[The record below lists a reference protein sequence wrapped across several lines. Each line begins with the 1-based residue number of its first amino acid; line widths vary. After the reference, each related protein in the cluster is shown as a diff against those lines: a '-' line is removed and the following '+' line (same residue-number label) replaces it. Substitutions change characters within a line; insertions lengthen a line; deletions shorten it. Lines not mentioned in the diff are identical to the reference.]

1 MFDIGFSELVVIGLV
16 ALIVLGPKRLPEVAR
31 MAGQWAGRL
40 RRFVDNVKQDLD
52 REMNQAELS
61 ELKKL
66 KQELDETRQAMESTT
81 SKLMQDI
88 SGPAYDAQAALT
100 RAIEQ
105 KDAEPTIAPP
115 ATTPPALTTRV
126 AAPTPKRTRTRK
138 TAKSRKT
145 LKSHGRARRKQ
156 KR

>member
-1 MFDIGFSELVVIGLV
+1 MFDIGFSELVVVGLV

-40 RRFVDNVKQDLD
+40 RRFVENVKQDLD

-66 KQELDETRQAMESTT
+66 KQELDETRHAMESTT
-81 SKLMQDI
+81 SKLVQDI

-105 KDAEPTIAPP
+105 KDVPTIAPP
-115 ATTPPALTTRV
+115 V
-126 AAPTPKRTRTRK
+126 AASVTEPAAATPAKKSVRAPKRRKTPKR
-138 TAKSRKT
+138 
-145 LKSHGRARRKQ
+145 HGRARRQ
-156 KR
+156 KKR